1 PRRNNGDG
9 RRCTKRCWEA
19 TAARDQLRG
28 VGFLSRPSHHVT
40 AGTEGGGDGG
50 AKSTEGGCRS
60 GAQGSCGSITE
71 GCGGADGEGP
81 GKSSVAACAGAE
93 YFGLGGAC
101 AGAEEFGIWRGCSTK
116 AFTDGGCFF
125 NGSAGGFFDSAG
137 QSPIAQP
144 LTSQC
149 SDPATWLLYLQSM

>member
-1 PRRNNGDG
+1 MAAVVRSAAG
-9 RRCTKRCWEA
+9 RRR
-19 TAARDQLRG
+19 RRG
-28 VGFLSRPSHHVT
+28 ISCAGWDSFR
-40 AGTEGGGDGG
+40 AQGTEGGGDGG

-71 GCGGADGEGP
+71 ACGGADGEGP

-149 SDPATWLLYLQSM
+149 SDPATWYCLSILLNFYVVDV